1 MEKIH
6 TSILW
11 HLQLYLITGPSAGI
25 NYRSHMYGGMRR
37 KVRLELT
44 E

>member
-6 TSILW
+6 NSILL
-11 HLQLYLITGPSAGI
+11 HLQLYLITGPSAEI
-25 NYRSHMYGGMRR
+25 NYRNYMYEGMRR
-37 KVRLELT
+37 KVQLELA